1 MNALTYSQSRSDLA
15 KTMDRVCDDHSPII
29 ITRKSQRSVV
39 MISLE
44 DYQAL
49 EETAYLL
56 RSPKNARRLLESIA
70 ELQSGG
76 GAERDLIVWSSSF
89 PNMPG
94 TIICTG
100 NHPVVRAMLLIQN
113 EESLR
118 LVKKIDPIEVRR
130 IMKQANADLFTD
142 FLARVLASPG
152 KPRKS

>member
-1 MNALTYSQSRSDLA
+1 MNAVTYSQARSDLA

-76 GAERDLIVWSSSF
+76 GAETELI
-89 PNMPG
+89 
-94 TIICTG
+94 
-100 NHPVVRAMLLIQN
+100 A
-113 EESLR
+113 
-118 LVKKIDPIEVRR
+118 
-130 IMKQANADLFTD
+130 
-142 FLARVLASPG
+142 
-152 KPRKS
+152 